1 MDVRRLLTVDAVV
14 LVAYVIV
21 ANPAVTG
28 IALHEWLGFG
38 ALAAIIV
45 HVAMH
50 FDYLVETARSSAC
63 RRGVRLAKLALD
75 ATLVIVLML
84 CCASGLMVSGA
95 VLPAFGLYAEGYYF
109 WDPLHAVSA
118 KLLLAL
124 LLVHVA
130 ANGRVVVAGL
140 KRKDSDYD
148 E

>member
-28 IALHEWLGFG
+28 IAVHEWLGFG
-38 ALAAIIV
+38 ALAVIIV
-45 HVAMH
+45 HVATH
-50 FDYLVETARSSAC
+50 FDYLVETARSSAR

-95 VLPAFGLYAEGYYF
+95 VLPTFGLYAEGYYF